1 MANSPQFK
9 SYPKKELK
17 HINIKVEKT
26 KEKGRLFSYNGK
38 INLRSEEVAKEY
50 YKNQGYDARFSENN
64 VWKELFNRIVYK
76 KLRIAYHEGKMKE
89 CNRNKFDDDFYYQNK
104 DVITQVLEDWR
115 NDDLNKI
122 LKKKEMNNPRNKIR
136 NIINYLENDQVLSIM
151 EFLSKDYIHRRSGF
165 PDIIV
170 WNEEE
175 LFFVEVKSKGDTLT
189 RKQTRLHNLMLD
201 LGIDVRLFTI
211 NMSKESALGQLEKYQ
226 HEYKA
231 TKSKYHERY
240 NEKIEIANREY
251 AILEKNE
258 TRKSI
263 EGFKK
268 PMIDNGTDYFIAYLI
283 ILNDL
288 GVKNLNEI
296 NQHKG
301 EIEELID
308 EKEKVIEKLRI
319 MGKGRK
325 LEDKKM
331 FDDAIETYM
340 QLKTYPHKYE
350 AYKRICICYRK
361 KKDYYNEILLMNRLI
376 NDESI
381 PKYHHRIF
389 KRRLKRLLKTRPQY
403 EYLAKMD

>member
-1 MANSPQFK
+1 MTNPPQFK

-17 HINIKVEKT
+17 HVNIKAEKT

-38 INLRSEEVAKEY
+38 INLNSEEVAKEY

-64 VWKELFNRIVYK
+64 VWNKLFYRIVYK
-76 KLRIAYHEGKMKE
+76 KLRIAYNEGKIKE
-89 CNRNKFDDDFYYQNK
+89 CNDKKFDDDFYYQNK
-104 DVITQVLEDWR
+104 DIINKILEDWR

-122 LKKKEMNNPRNKIR
+122 LRKKEKDNPRSKIR
-136 NIINYLENDQVLSIM
+136 NIINYLENDQILSIM
-151 EFLSKDYIHRRSGF
+151 EFLSKDYIHHRSGF

-170 WNEEE
+170 WNEKE
-175 LFFVEVKSKGDTLT
+175 LFFVEVKSNGDTLT
-189 RKQTRLHNLMLD
+189 RKQVRLHNLMLN
-201 LGIDVRLFTI
+201 LGIDIRLLTI
-211 NMSKESALGQLEKYQ
+211 NMSEGSALRQVEKYQ

-240 NEKIEIANREY
+240 KEKIEIANREY
-251 AILEKNE
+251 EILENNE
-258 TRKSI
+258 SSENI
-263 EGFKK
+263 ERFKMSLLVK
-268 PMIDNGTDYFIAYLI
+268 GNDYTIAYLI

-296 NQHKG
+296 NQHKVD
-301 EIEELID
+301 ELID

-331 FDDAIETYM
+331 FDEAIETYM

-350 AYKRICICYRK
+350 ACRRVCICYRK
-361 KKDYYNEILLMNRLI
+361 QKDYDNEIKLLKKLI

-381 PKYHHRIF
+381 PKYHYRFF
-389 KRRLKRLLKTRPQY
+389 KRRLDKLI
-403 EYLAKMD
+403 

>member
-1 MANSPQFK
+1 MTNPPQFK

-17 HINIKVEKT
+17 HVNIKAEKT

-38 INLRSEEVAKEY
+38 INLNSEEVAKEY

-64 VWKELFNRIVYK
+64 VWNKLFYRIVYK
-76 KLRIAYHEGKMKE
+76 KLRIAYNEGKIKE
-89 CNRNKFDDDFYYQNK
+89 CNDKKFDDDFYYQNK
-104 DVITQVLEDWR
+104 DIINKILEDWR
-115 NDDLNKI
+115 NEDLNII
-122 LKKKEMNNPRNKIR
+122 LRKKEKDNPRSKIR
-136 NIINYLENDQVLSIM
+136 NIINYLENDQILSIM
-151 EFLSKDYIHRRSGF
+151 EFLSKDYIHHRSGF

-170 WNEEE
+170 WNEKE

-189 RKQTRLHNLMLD
+189 RKQVRLHNLMLN
-201 LGIDVRLFTI
+201 LGIDIRLLTI
-211 NMSKESALGQLEKYQ
+211 NMSEGSALRQVEKYQ

-240 NEKIEIANREY
+240 KEKIEIANREY
-251 AILEKNE
+251 EILENNE
-258 TRKSI
+258 SSENI
-263 EGFKK
+263 ERFKMSLLVK
-268 PMIDNGTDYFIAYLI
+268 GNDYTIAYLI

-296 NQHKG
+296 NQHKVD
-301 EIEELID
+301 ELID

-331 FDDAIETYM
+331 FDEAIETYM

-350 AYKRICICYRK
+350 ACRRVCICYRK
-361 KKDYYNEILLMNRLI
+361 QKDYDNEIKLLKNLI

-381 PKYHHRIF
+381 PKYHYRFF
-389 KRRLKRLLKTRPQY
+389 KRRLDKLI
-403 EYLAKMD
+403 